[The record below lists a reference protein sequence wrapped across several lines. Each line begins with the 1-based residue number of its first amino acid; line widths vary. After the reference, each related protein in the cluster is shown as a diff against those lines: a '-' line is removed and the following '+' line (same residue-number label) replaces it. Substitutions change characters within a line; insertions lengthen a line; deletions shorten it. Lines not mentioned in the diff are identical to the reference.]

1 MNNIQTTETQKK
13 IRIKLYN
20 ALALP
25 ALLYVIKHWTSKKKN
40 NSSRG
45 EIYENNSSINLDI
58 L

>member
-25 ALLYVIKHWTSKKKN
+25 ALLYVIKRWTSKKKN

>member
-1 MNNIQTTETQKK
+1 MNNIQTTETQNK
-13 IRIKLYN
+13 IIKLYN

-25 ALLYVIKHWTSKKKN
+25 ALLYVSKNWTIKKKN

-45 EIYENNSSINLDI
+45 EIYEKNIRLYLDI